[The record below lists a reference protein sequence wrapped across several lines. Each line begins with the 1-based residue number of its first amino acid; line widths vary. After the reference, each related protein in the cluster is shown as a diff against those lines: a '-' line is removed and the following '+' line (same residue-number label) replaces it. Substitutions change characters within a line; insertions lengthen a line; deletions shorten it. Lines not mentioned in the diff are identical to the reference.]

1 MRESKGT
8 RDPEERGDKPRSLHA
23 LIALT
28 HRDFRLFWIGEFVST
43 TGSQMR
49 QAAVA
54 WQIYVLTHSPVAL
67 GALGLV
73 RAAPILLFS
82 IFGGVVADTVDRRKL
97 LLVTQV
103 VLVGVSCLLAAVTFR
118 GSPSIWALYGLVALG
133 MTAVSFDQPARQA
146 MTPSLVP
153 KDHLTNALALNS
165 TTFQLSLVLGPS
177 VAGVIIA
184 VWGVG
189 AVYVVD
195 AITYLATILALLVI
209 HPPPII
215 GGIQEVTL
223 AAAVEGL
230 QFVWREPILRST
242 MLLDFI
248 ATFFGSATAL
258 LPIFARDILHVGAQG
273 YGILYAAPAAGAIVA
288 SIIMSFVALRIKHQ
302 GRVILISVTAY
313 SAFTILFGFSR
324 VFLLSILFLGA
335 VGASDTVSM
344 ILRQTVRQIVTPNA
358 LRGRMTSVS
367 MIFFMGGP
375 QLGEVE
381 AGLVAR
387 AFGAPLS
394 VVTGGIAA
402 VVATVLV
409 AWKATTLRRYTP

>member
-1 MRESKGT
+1 VRESKGT

-195 AITYLATILALLVI
+195 AISYLATILALLVI

>member
-1 MRESKGT
+1 VREPSQT

-28 HRDFRLFWIGEFVST
+28 HRDFRLFWIGQFVST

-82 IFGGVVADTVDRRKL
+82 IFGGVVADTLDRRKL
-97 LLVTQV
+97 LLVTQA

-146 MTPSLVP
+146 MIPSLVP
-153 KDHLTNALALNS
+153 KGHLTNALALNS

-195 AITYLATILALLVI
+195 AISYLAVILALLVI

-215 GGIQEVTL
+215 GGIQKVTL

-258 LPIFARDILHVGAQG
+258 LPIFARDILRVGAQG

-302 GRVILISVTAY
+302 GRVILISVAAY

>member
-1 MRESKGT
+1 VRESKGT

>member
-1 MRESKGT
+1 
-8 RDPEERGDKPRSLHA
+8 
-23 LIALT
+23 
-28 HRDFRLFWIGEFVST
+28 
-43 TGSQMR
+43 
-49 QAAVA
+49 
-54 WQIYVLTHSPVAL
+54 
-67 GALGLV
+67 
-73 RAAPILLFS
+73 
-82 IFGGVVADTVDRRKL
+82 VADTLDRRKL
-97 LLVTQV
+97 LLVTQA

-146 MTPSLVP
+146 MIPSLVP
-153 KDHLTNALALNS
+153 KAHLTNALALNS

-195 AITYLATILALLVI
+195 AISYLATILALLVI

-215 GGIQEVTL
+215 GGIQQITL

-258 LPIFARDILHVGAQG
+258 LPIFARDILRVGAQG

-302 GRVILISVTAY
+302 GRVILISVAAY
-313 SAFTILFGFSR
+313 SVFTILFGFSR

-381 AGLVAR
+381 AGLVAS

-402 VVATVLV
+402 AVATVLV
-409 AWKATTLRRYTP
+409 AWRATTLRRYTL

>member
-1 MRESKGT
+1 MRESRET

-28 HRDFRLFWIGEFVST
+28 HHDFRLFWIGQFVST

-82 IFGGVVADTVDRRKL
+82 IFGGVVADTLDRRKL

-195 AITYLATILALLVI
+195 AISYLAVILALLVI

-215 GGIQEVTL
+215 GAIQKVTL

-302 GRVILISVTAY
+302 GRVILISVAAY

-344 ILRQTVRQIVTPNA
+344 ILRQTVRQFVTPNA

>member
-1 MRESKGT
+1 
-8 RDPEERGDKPRSLHA
+8 
-23 LIALT
+23 
-28 HRDFRLFWIGEFVST
+28 
-43 TGSQMR
+43 MR

-82 IFGGVVADTVDRRKL
+82 IFGGVVADTLDRRKL

-146 MTPSLVP
+146 MIPSLVP
-153 KDHLTNALALNS
+153 KGHLTNALALNS

-195 AITYLATILALLVI
+195 AISYLAVILALLVI

-215 GGIQEVTL
+215 GGIQKVTL

-302 GRVILISVTAY
+302 GRVILISVAAY

-409 AWKATTLRRYTP
+409 AWRATTLRRYTL

>member
-1 MRESKGT
+1 VE
-8 RDPEERGDKPRSLHA
+8 
-23 LIALT
+23 
-28 HRDFRLFWIGEFVST
+28 HRDQLRRQGRQERPAG
-43 TGSQMR
+43 TG
-49 QAAVA
+49 
-54 WQIYVLTHSPVAL
+54 
-67 GALGLV
+67 V
-73 RAAPILLFS
+73 R
-82 IFGGVVADTVDRRKL
+82 
-97 LLVTQV
+97 
-103 VLVGVSCLLAAVTFR
+103 
-118 GSPSIWALYGLVALG
+118 
-133 MTAVSFDQPARQA
+133 
-146 MTPSLVP
+146 
-153 KDHLTNALALNS
+153 
-165 TTFQLSLVLGPS
+165 
-177 VAGVIIA
+177 
-184 VWGVG
+184 
-189 AVYVVD
+189 
-195 AITYLATILALLVI
+195 
-209 HPPPII
+209 
-215 GGIQEVTL
+215 

-258 LPIFARDILHVGAQG
+258 LPIFASDILHVGAQG

-302 GRVILISVTAY
+302 GRVILISVAAY

-344 ILRQTVRQIVTPNA
+344 ILRQTVRQLVTPNA

-402 VVATVLV
+402 LAATILV

>member
-1 MRESKGT
+1 
-8 RDPEERGDKPRSLHA
+8 
-23 LIALT
+23 
-28 HRDFRLFWIGEFVST
+28 
-43 TGSQMR
+43 MR

-82 IFGGVVADTVDRRKL
+82 IFGGVVADTLDRRKL
-97 LLVTQV
+97 LLVTQA

-146 MTPSLVP
+146 MAPSLVP

-195 AITYLATILALLVI
+195 AISYLATILALLVI

-215 GGIQEVTL
+215 GRIQEVTL

-302 GRVILISVTAY
+302 GRVILISVAAY
-313 SAFTILFGFSR
+313 SAFTILFGF
-324 VFLLSILFLGA
+324 
-335 VGASDTVSM
+335 
-344 ILRQTVRQIVTPNA
+344 
-358 LRGRMTSVS
+358 
-367 MIFFMGGP
+367 
-375 QLGEVE
+375 
-381 AGLVAR
+381 
-387 AFGAPLS
+387 
-394 VVTGGIAA
+394 
-402 VVATVLV
+402 
-409 AWKATTLRRYTP
+409 

>member
-1 MRESKGT
+1 MREPSQT

-28 HRDFRLFWIGEFVST
+28 HHDFRLFWIGQFVST

-82 IFGGVVADTVDRRKL
+82 IFGGVVADTLDRRKL

-103 VLVGVSCLLAAVTFR
+103 ALVGVSCLLAAVTFR

-146 MTPSLVP
+146 MIPSLVP
-153 KDHLTNALALNS
+153 KGHLTNALALNS

-195 AITYLATILALLVI
+195 AISYLAVILALLVI

-215 GGIQEVTL
+215 GAIQKVTL

-258 LPIFARDILHVGAQG
+258 LPIFARDILRVGAQG

-302 GRVILISVTAY
+302 GRVILISVAAY

-409 AWKATTLRRYTP
+409 AWRATTLRRYTL

>member
-1 MRESKGT
+1 
-8 RDPEERGDKPRSLHA
+8 
-23 LIALT
+23 
-28 HRDFRLFWIGEFVST
+28 
-43 TGSQMR
+43 MR

-195 AITYLATILALLVI
+195 AISYLAVILALLVI

-215 GGIQEVTL
+215 GGIQKVTL

-258 LPIFARDILHVGAQG
+258 LPIFARDILRVGAQG

-302 GRVILISVTAY
+302 GRVILISVAAY

-409 AWKATTLRRYTP
+409 AWRATTLRRYTL